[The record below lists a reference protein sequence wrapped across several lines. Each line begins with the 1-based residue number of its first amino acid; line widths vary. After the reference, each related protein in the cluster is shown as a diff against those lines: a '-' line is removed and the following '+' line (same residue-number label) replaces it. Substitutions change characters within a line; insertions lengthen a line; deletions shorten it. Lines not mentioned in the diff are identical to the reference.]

1 MFGGRTRWS
10 ETVPGDAAAAA
21 NGFVRMVNGVVILVI
36 LVRLL
41 ILIRLVRRR
50 ALPDRQRY
58 ARYVQL
64 RSLNFGIQ
72 GSRM

>member
-1 MFGGRTRWS
+1 MHGDRTRWP
-10 ETVPGDAAAAA
+10 ETVPGDAAATA
-21 NGFVRMVNGVVILVI
+21 NGFVRMVNGLVILVI

-41 ILIRLVRRR
+41 ILIRLVGRR
-50 ALPDRQRY
+50 ALEHRRRY

>member
-1 MFGGRTRWS
+1 MHGDRTRRP
-10 ETVPGDAAAAA
+10 ETVRHAAAAA
-21 NGFVRMVNGVVILVI
+21 NGFVRMVNGLGILVI

-41 ILIRLVRRR
+41 ILIRLVGRR
-50 ALPDRQRY
+50 ALPDRQGY
-58 ARYVQL
+58 ASYVQL

>member
-1 MFGGRTRWS
+1 MRVDPTRWP
-10 ETVPGDAAAAA
+10 ETLRDAAAAA
-21 NGFVRMVNGVVILVI
+21 NGFVRMVNGLGILVI

-41 ILIRLVRRR
+41 ILIRLVGRR
-50 ALPDRQRY
+50 ALQDRKRY

-64 RSLNFGIQ
+64 RSLNSGIQ

>member
-1 MFGGRTRWS
+1 MRGVPTRWP

-21 NGFVRMVNGVVILVI
+21 NGFVRLVNGLVILVI
-36 LVRLL
+36 LVGLL
-41 ILIRLVRRR
+41 IVIRLVGRR
-50 ALPDRQRY
+50 ALPDRQRD

>member
-1 MFGGRTRWS
+1 MRFGPRP
-10 ETVPGDAAAAA
+10 EPVPGDAAAAA
-21 NGFVRMVNGVVILVI
+21 NGFVRMVNGLGILVI

-41 ILIRLVRRR
+41 ILIRLVGRR